1 MANTNQAKKM
11 VRKIRR
17 RTQHN
22 RWWKSHVSNAIK
34 TMDEIVA
41 EPKSDTIRISEAF
54 SNLQK
59 VIDKASAKGIIHRN
73 RGARLKSKIAS
84 RIASLTSTQ

>member
-1 MANTNQAKKM
+1 
-11 VRKIRR
+11 
-17 RTQHN
+17 
-22 RWWKSHVSNAIK
+22 
-34 TMDEIVA
+34 MDEIVA
-41 EPKSDTIRISEAF
+41 EPKSDTTKISEAF